1 MIKIDLKGFD
11 TTISNINKIA
21 KDTEFK
27 VKEALV
33 DFGTKVETQAKRD
46 APADEGKLRNSI
58 NATYPKNGLSVEVT
72 VAADYAAYMEFGTRK
87 FAAQYVATLP
97 QDWQAYAATFKGGGG
112 GTFDQFVLA
121 MMEWVKRKGLR
132 LDNNKMY
139 EQSDSFTLTGKLR
152 KDKKIGGRKKKTIL
166 EGQQQL
172 AYIIAKKIMIEGVRP
187 QGKNGQGYLY
197 PAVKKYTPEL
207 ITDIKNIFK

>member
-21 KDTEFK
+21 KDTELR

-112 GTFDQFVLA
+112 GTFDQFILSL
-121 MMEWVKRKGLR
+121 MRWVKRKGI
-132 LDNNKMY
+132 
-139 EQSDSFTLTGKLR
+139 GKTY
-152 KDKKIGGRKKKTIL
+152 DIKTRRAVRVGKQTAAQTAEADAYAIARYIL
-166 EGQQQL
+166 
-172 AYIIAKKIMIEGVRP
+172 IHGVRP
-187 QGKNGQGYLY
+187 HPFLY

-207 ITDIKNIFK
+207 VTEIKNIFK